1 MKAGKK
7 DIYQVKIA
15 QNFFFSLKPLNLKKK
30 KKKRAFGDK
39 KYLKEEEEKIEGG
52 GMDREIVNFSDS
64 KL

>member
-1 MKAGKK
+1 LKAGKK

-15 QNFFFSLKPLNLKKK
+15 QKFFFSLKPLNLKK